1 MFPHGSSDAPGY
13 QCGPYNLDDDEQGPW
28 RAFRGQTSQTS
39 HLRLGKPL
47 TDEEDEDDDQDDDD
61 DDDFGVTSEQNLESQ
76 ARHWLS
82 RAIPEVYHKLRG
94 FLWHYGIIIYY
105 YLDFVDFLDSC
116 SLWILL
122 VHFFAKIHPLGGA
135 GKSCTTWC
143 QHFYMSRKVAS
154 ATWVLR
160 ASAQA

>member
-61 DDDFGVTSEQNLESQ
+61 DDFGVTSEQNLESQ
-76 ARHWLS
+76 AS
-82 RAIPEVYHKLRG
+82 RIWSHKRDIGFRG
-94 FLWHYGIIIYY
+94 P
-105 YLDFVDFLDSC
+105 YL
-116 SLWILL
+116 
-122 VHFFAKIHPLGGA
+122 K
-135 GKSCTTWC
+135 CTTSWGDFYDIMELLYITIWISLISWTAA
-143 QHFYMSRKVAS
+143 HFGFY
-154 ATWVLR
+154 
-160 ASAQA
+160 

>member
-28 RAFRGQTSQTS
+28 RAFRGQTSQRS

-47 TDEEDEDDDQDDDD
+47 TDEEDDDD

-94 FLWHYGIIIYY
+94 FLSHYGIIIYY

-135 GKSCTTWC
+135 GKSCTT
-143 QHFYMSRKVAS
+143 
-154 ATWVLR
+154 
-160 ASAQA
+160 